1 MTDLSNDSII
11 GSKKQPQDRQSARH
25 LAPILAESANGNDD
39 IVTEKKNPL
48 LWRLL
53 AVFTGTQMYIGQIA
67 ELKRSIAAR
76 DHTVRQLEQELD
88 AERQKISLGEARRL
102 RIARSIY
109 PYIQRKSLKRRI
121 AKMVSDST
129 AASKADRGSSESACE
144 VTQRRSALDESRDG
158 IERSIESCN
167 DLVGQAEK
175 RPMRRIDVH
184 EHWNVT
190 RLLVKQKMKALA
202 C

>member
-1 MTDLSNDSII
+1 MTDPSNDSII
-11 GSKKQPQDRQSARH
+11 GSKKQPQDRQSERH

-53 AVFTGTQMYIGQIA
+53 AVFTGTQMYIDQIA

-88 AERQKISLGEARRL
+88 AERQKISLEEARRL

-121 AKMVSDST
+121 ARMASNSM
-129 AASKADRGSSESACE
+129 AASKAETGSSGSACE
-144 VTQRRSALDESRDG
+144 VTQRSNAIDESRYG